1 MIRFKQSK
9 INRIQAGRVTS
20 LISHSESDENQ
31 KNYLVCRFDKIN
43 LKTDMGEVIKDLNST
58 TKEGLLKAL
67 EEAGTSSDIKENL
80 EQLTSDRIHKIIQLS
95 DIDTLREE
103 YPNAQIPDL
112 VDIQKIALKNIYRMI
127 SNCEN
132 YNFFGNFT
140 EFDFSYL
147 INELPNIYVPLIF
160 SIILKYDTE
169 LPNKIS
175 SQCNEAIIEQIFP
188 EYDENEQQMSTGILF
203 IYDKFRKSYE
213 YNRIDVYSI
222 IQLISLLFKYSVV
235 SEEEAT
241 VFINKIVE
249 LCFIGRKSFV
259 DSNYLNF
266 FLFDFIHKLD
276 KPEHFQILSETNFFS
291 ESTKYFTN
299 LSIFQ
304 PSTPMS
310 SNRLQMTDS
319 EILFASQFSNSVD
332 GDFFSSQ
339 LNESKFIKYL
349 RTSLFVNEDQDIELT
364 KSQIQNILSERGMVW
379 KFHSESLRLFFLDTV
394 LKFLENGFIEKF
406 IEFCFPELF
415 DYFPYV
421 YQNVDDYEI
430 KKILLNK
437 IVLISSYVIQFSEDC
452 RSRLNMSDFHKM
464 IQKLE
469 TFSEKVFVLNY
480 LSFFIPFDF
489 DNMILLASQFDI
501 PSLCSEMMFGDSIK
515 GILAALEIFSLF
527 MRYAENAEYAGE
539 DLIQGLGGILTDSEM
554 IAQLEEL
561 FLEYENDENNDI
573 SFKIH
578 NLLEFLKKLM
588 NGE

>member
-1 MIRFKQSK
+1 
-9 INRIQAGRVTS
+9 
-20 LISHSESDENQ
+20 
-31 KNYLVCRFDKIN
+31 
-43 LKTDMGEVIKDLNST
+43 
-58 TKEGLLKAL
+58 
-67 EEAGTSSDIKENL
+67 
-80 EQLTSDRIHKIIQLS
+80 
-95 DIDTLREE
+95 
-103 YPNAQIPDL
+103 
-112 VDIQKIALKNIYRMI
+112 
-127 SNCEN
+127 
-132 YNFFGNFT
+132 
-140 EFDFSYL
+140 
-147 INELPNIYVPLIF
+147 
-160 SIILKYDTE
+160 
-169 LPNKIS
+169 
-175 SQCNEAIIEQIFP
+175 
-188 EYDENEQQMSTGILF
+188 
-203 IYDKFRKSYE
+203 
-213 YNRIDVYSI
+213 
-222 IQLISLLFKYSVV
+222 
-235 SEEEAT
+235 
-241 VFINKIVE
+241 
-249 LCFIGRKSFV
+249 
-259 DSNYLNF
+259 
-266 FLFDFIHKLD
+266 
-276 KPEHFQILSETNFFS
+276 
-291 ESTKYFTN
+291 
-299 LSIFQ
+299 
-304 PSTPMS
+304 MS

-501 PSLCSEMMFGDSIK
+501 PSLCSEMMFGDSKK
-515 GILAALEIFSLF
+515 GILAALEIFSL
-527 MRYAENAEYAGE
+527 
-539 DLIQGLGGILTDSEM
+539 
-554 IAQLEEL
+554 
-561 FLEYENDENNDI
+561 
-573 SFKIH
+573 
-578 NLLEFLKKLM
+578 
-588 NGE
+588 